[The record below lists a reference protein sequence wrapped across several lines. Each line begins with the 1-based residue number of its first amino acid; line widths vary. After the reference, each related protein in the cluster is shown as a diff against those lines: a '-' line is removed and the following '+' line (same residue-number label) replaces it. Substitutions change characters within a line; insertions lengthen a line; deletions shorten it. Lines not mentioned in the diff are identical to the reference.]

1 MGNEVTLCTKVYSKW
16 TVYITT
22 MTLILQNVS
31 SHTEFLVLNLTIVA
45 FLCIVLGEKVFV
57 INVLLWLK
65 IKLLTNKFN
74 ALK

>member
-1 MGNEVTLCTKVYSKW
+1 MDCLYYDHDSNFAKCFKSYGISGIKFKYHSVF
-16 TVYITT
+16 VYIC
-22 MTLILQNVS
+22 V
-31 SHTEFLVLNLTIVA
+31 FG
-45 FLCIVLGEKVFV
+45 IVLGEKVFV